1 MDIKEEALGQR
12 IIFLRLK
19 MPKNINKRLKKGEQL
34 ARLRQTVA
42 EGLAI
47 DIIEKPNDFDLL
59 INGKSF
65 KEIIQDSE
73 KQKRFFDESS
83 DQRFCEDMDLTYLP
97 TDNETLKQARKEIIK
112 NFYR

>member
-1 MDIKEEALGQR
+1 MKTLNPK
-12 IIFLRLK
+12 FLTSKTPRNSKRRL
-19 MPKNINKRLKKGEQL
+19 RQGEQL

-47 DIIEKPNDFDLL
+47 DIIENPKDFDLL

-65 KEIIQDSE
+65 KDIISDSE
-73 KQKRFFDESS
+73 KQKKFFDEST
-83 DQRFCEDMDLTYLP
+83 DQRFCEEMDLTYLP